1 MTTLTK
7 QDIINFWVRVY
18 LGTTNVQ
25 ELRLAAV
32 DRAYRDVNRTMHGIG
47 EIQTPENYIILR
59 NFVNNIAS
67 ETLTTTYDQ
76 TSFDNWHFKKC
87 DELKSEFIRVLNY
100 SISYGQAQKWINMTL
115 KYMFAIGDNII
126 DGIDRNYDY
135 FHIPLD
141 NIIQNKLLEHNIN
154 RIATRWSRID
164 DYQTY
169 FQYQIQVRNTFIG
182 QIPLDVE
189 FRLFNE

>member
-1 MTTLTK
+1 MTTLTQ

-25 ELRLAAV
+25 ELRLSAV

-47 EIQTPENYIILR
+47 RIQTQDNYNKLR

-67 ETLTTTYDQ
+67 ETFNTTFDQ
-76 TSFDNWHFKKC
+76 NTFDSWHLKKC
-87 DELKSEFIRVLNY
+87 DELKTEFNRVLNY
-100 SISYGQAQKWINMTL
+100 NISYGQAQKWINMTL
-115 KYMFAIGDNII
+115 KYMFAIGPNII
-126 DGIDRNYDY
+126 DGIDRNYDC

-141 NIIQNKLLEHNIN
+141 NIIQKKLSKHGIERINI
-154 RIATRWSRID
+154 RWSRID

-169 FQYQIQVRNTFIG
+169 FQYQILVRQTFIG

>member
-1 MTTLTK
+1 MTTLTQ
-7 QDIINFWVRVY
+7 QDIINFWIRVY

-25 ELRLAAV
+25 DLRLSAV

-67 ETLTTTYDQ
+67 ETFIRTFNQAT
-76 TSFDNWHFKKC
+76 FDNWHLIKC
-87 DELKSEFIRVLNY
+87 NELKTQFNRVLNY
-100 SISYGQAQKWINMTL
+100 TISYGQAQKWINMTL
-115 KYMFAIGDNII
+115 KYMFAIGANII
-126 DGIDRNYDY
+126 EGIDRNYAF

-141 NIIQNKLLEHNIN
+141 NIIQDKLLRHNIN

-164 DYQTY
+164 NYQTY
-169 FQYQIQVRNTFIG
+169 LQYQIQVRNTFDG